1 MNIKKYEEL
10 INLVINENEEQA
22 RELFHEIVVEKS
34 REIFESIMAEEME
47 EGMVGEVGDL
57 MDEINAEEEGM
68 SDGDEEIDFDLED
81 DDSEDEDF
89 EQDMDMDM
97 DMDSDDTE
105 NDEVE
110 DAVIR
115 IEDKLD
121 QLMAEFE
128 DIMGGD
134 EDEDFEEVD
143 AEEMNEGRPAHEIAY
158 GKLPPVPKT
167 REQASAYLKKLR
179 DEFHDE
185 FGDDDWL
192 SPEDEYDI
200 RKERGL
206 LPTNEAVELQKV
218 SVTHGDNGSY
228 TKSPVTFN
236 SGKAGMDSRPVN
248 FGGTDEKGRPAPT
261 PKDLKGA
268 GSFKNSPGQKSQ
280 DLSAAPKPK
289 FGDNGSNTKSPVAE
303 SRKRAPT
310 RKPTR

>member
-10 INLVINENEEQA
+10 INLVINENEDQA

-34 REIFESIMAEEME
+34 REIFESIMADEME
-47 EGMVGEVGDL
+47 EGMGGEVGDL

-81 DDSEDEDF
+81 DDSEGEDF
-89 EQDMDMDM
+89 EDMDMDM
-97 DMDSDDTE
+97 DMDDDAE

-134 EDEDFEEVD
+134 EDEDEDFEDVD
-143 AEEMNEGRPAHEIAY
+143 AEEIDEARAY
-158 GKLPPVPKT
+158 GKLPPGPKS
-167 REQASAYLKKLR
+167 RSEAEAYMRRLGK
-179 DEFHDE
+179 EFKDE
-185 FGDDDWL
+185 FGDFEGML
-192 SPEDEYDI
+192 PQDELDI
-200 RKERGL
+200 RRERG

-218 SVTHGDNGSY
+218 PVTHGDNGSY

-236 SGKAGMDSRPVN
+236 SGKTGMDSRPVN